1 MANLMVVPGGNFL
14 EAGKIFEIEAATAA
28 SEKLLKYSA
37 KCEYLLSKFI
47 IFQLLER
54 YIRIMGYF
62 KMCPARS

>member
-47 IFQLLER
+47 QLLER

-62 KMCPARS
+62 KMCPACS

>member
-37 KCEYLLSKFI
+37 KCEYFLKEKVCGMF
-47 IFQLLER
+47 
-54 YIRIMGYF
+54 
-62 KMCPARS
+62 

>member
-37 KCEYLLSKFI
+37 KCEYLL
-47 IFQLLER
+47 
-54 YIRIMGYF
+54 
-62 KMCPARS
+62 